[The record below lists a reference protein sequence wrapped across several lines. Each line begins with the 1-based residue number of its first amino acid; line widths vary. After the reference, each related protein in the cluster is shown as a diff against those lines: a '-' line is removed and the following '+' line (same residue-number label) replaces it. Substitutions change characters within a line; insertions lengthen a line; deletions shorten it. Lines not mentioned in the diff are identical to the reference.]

1 MGRKSK
7 IAVLIGLGL
16 FAFFA
21 LYRPHPPSDAL
32 RQRIDSVL
40 AANPCFRDT
49 EWEQRIYMWAP
60 SHFIMSAYLI
70 KQIPGIGAIASDHSK
85 VELHFWE
92 RQDHILPKG
101 INRIRA
107 DEYTTGIYSGIEMYA
122 TGTYDVKSGRILD
135 WSCGCTDGQD
145 QCVPYVPEPLILERR
160 VPD

>member
-1 MGRKSK
+1 M
-7 IAVLIGLGL
+7 IGLGL

-40 AANPCFRDT
+40 STNPCFRDT
-49 EWEQRIYMWAP
+49 AWEQRIYMWAP
-60 SHFIMSAYLI
+60 SHFIMSEYPI
-70 KQIPGIGAIASDHSK
+70 QQIPGIGAIASDRSK

-92 RQDHILPKG
+92 QQDYILKG

-107 DEYTTGIYSGIEMYA
+107 HEYNTGLYSGIEMYA
-122 TGTYDVKSGRILD
+122 TGIYDVKSGRMLE

-145 QCVPYVPEPLILERR
+145 QCPPFVPESLVLERR
-160 VPD
+160 VAD